1 MLAELMAA
9 NAAFAVIKTS
19 LQNGSEIASCGAKLG
34 EYFGLKAELS
44 KKASAKGSDSEEF
57 WALESLREAEAEL
70 KTLLIYCGRP
80 FAPAIGTALGGPL
93 GGMAVSALAKQFGV
107 ADEVEAV
114 TKAIMADPEAE
125 AKIKQLEHDK
135 FKAIL
140 ADKDSA
146 RKREMAVVQSDS
158 APTINKIVT
167 PALALG
173 VTGLSFV
180 LFAVLIFV
188 EVKPE
193 AKDILIYILGVL
205 SAAVTQILSYYFGSS
220 VGSKDKGD
228 QLRGVIK

>member
-1 MLAELMAA
+1 MNELISM
-9 NAAFAVIKTS
+9 V
-19 LQNGSEIASCGAKLG
+19 
-34 EYFGLKAELS
+34 S
-44 KKASAKGSDSEEF
+44 K
-57 WALESLREAEAEL
+57 
-70 KTLLIYCGRP
+70 
-80 FAPAIGTALGGPL
+80 FAPSIATALGSPL
-93 GGMAVSALAKQFGV
+93 AGMAVSALASRFNV
-107 ADEVEAV
+107 ADDVEAV

-205 SAAVTQILSYYFGSS
+205 SAAVTQVLSYYFGSS
-220 VGSKDKGD
+220 MGSKDKD
-228 QLRGVIK
+228 EKLRNAIK

>member
-1 MLAELMAA
+1 
-9 NAAFAVIKTS
+9 
-19 LQNGSEIASCGAKLG
+19 
-34 EYFGLKAELS
+34 
-44 KKASAKGSDSEEF
+44 
-57 WALESLREAEAEL
+57 
-70 KTLLIYCGRP
+70 LLPRLVLHLVGH
-80 FAPAIGTALGGPL
+80 L

>member
-1 MLAELMAA
+1 MNELISM
-9 NAAFAVIKTS
+9 V
-19 LQNGSEIASCGAKLG
+19 
-34 EYFGLKAELS
+34 S
-44 KKASAKGSDSEEF
+44 K
-57 WALESLREAEAEL
+57 
-70 KTLLIYCGRP
+70 

-93 GGMAVSALAKQFGV
+93 GGVAVSALASRLGV

-205 SAAVTQILSYYFGSS
+205 SAAVTQVLSYYFGSS
-220 VGSKDKGD
+220 MGSKDKD
-228 QLRGVIK
+228 EKLRNAIK